1 MLVNFLTLKSKS
13 ATTRTTKLQYS
24 EGFPAL
30 INSTLGTLNVLFAT
44 LWTARDFTTFS
55 YVFITLL
62 FFSSTFVKFT
72 SLSYCF
78 PIITLN
84 LISFRFHS
92 FSSCVLTFHISSW
105 FSASTARSTC
115 SFQVGLLLCL
125 CREKKNHIIRW
136 KSASERKKNCLE
148 NVFIFYALARCALL
162 AVSFRRWAKRRRKR
176 FSVVS
181 HNSLA
186 KARDSAFDMRVFFSR
201 AANFSRWWSCSSRRS
216 WNLWIL
222 RRFYFNYFDL
232 KQTFEYLKC
241 SNKLCLKMWFL
252 SVLVNHLNQWK
263 VTQLL
268 SYFILKFSKM
278 FYVALFLH

>member
-1 MLVNFLTLKSKS
+1 MNCSRFHHIFLCFYRS
-13 ATTRTTKLQYS
+13 
-24 EGFPAL
+24 
-30 INSTLGTLNVLFAT
+30 
-44 LWTARDFTTFS
+44 
-55 YVFITLL
+55 LL
-62 FFSSTFVKFT
+62 FQLHVRQVHITFLLFSDNYIKSNF
-72 SLSYCF
+72 
-78 PIITLN
+78 
-84 LISFRFHS
+84 ISFPFI
-92 FSSCVLTFHISSW
+92 SSCVLTFHISSW

-186 KARDSAFDMRVFFSR
+186 KARDSAFDMRVFFSH
-201 AANFSRWWSCSSRRS
+201 AANFSRWWSCSSGRT

-232 KQTFEYLKC
+232 KQNFWIFEVFK
-241 SNKLCLKMWFL
+241 
-252 SVLVNHLNQWK
+252 
-263 VTQLL
+263 
-268 SYFILKFSKM
+268 
-278 FYVALFLH
+278 